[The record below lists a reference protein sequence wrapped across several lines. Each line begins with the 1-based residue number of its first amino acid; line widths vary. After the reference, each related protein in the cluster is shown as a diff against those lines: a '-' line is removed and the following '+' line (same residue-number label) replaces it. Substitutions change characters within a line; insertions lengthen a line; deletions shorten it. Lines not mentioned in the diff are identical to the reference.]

1 MANAE
6 AEQEDFNTRLGSLHG
21 WQEAVRKVKP
31 ILRAPAQFSLKDI
44 ILVGSARTTG
54 DAVDILLVRFL
65 SVPIDSEAR
74 ATLVSFLDEQLGTS
88 DITRA
93 QSYLEEP
100 LRLTAHLIM
109 SRPEYQLV

>member
-31 ILRAPAQFSLKDI
+31 IVRAPALFSLTDI
-44 ILVGSARTTG
+44 VVAGSARTTG
-54 DAVDILLVRFL
+54 DAVDILLVRLL
-65 SVPIDSEAR
+65 SVPIDADTR
-74 ATLVSFLDEQLGTS
+74 GTLIAFLDAQLGTS
-88 DITRA
+88 DIGRA
-93 QSYLEEP
+93 QTYLEEP
-100 LRLTAHLIM
+100 LRLVAHLIM